1 MRASG
6 AALFPITL
14 LAALAG
20 LTLWLSNA
28 ANVDESNRRANLR
41 HDPDF
46 IVENFTIERFDA
58 QGQLLQVLKAPKMS
72 HFPDDDSTDVSQP
85 ELVQFTGTRP
95 TRVNAQSA
103 WLSKDGKEVRLKGG
117 VKLVKAE
124 GEGSPQTVL
133 TTEAL
138 TVFPDEELARG
149 NVPVTVRQGG
159 SVITGDRIEYR
170 GKENLTILTGRAR
183 GTFPRTR
190 TQP

>member
-28 ANVDESNRRANLR
+28 TNVDESNRRANLR

-46 IVENFTIERFDA
+46 IVENFTVERFDA

-95 TRVNAQSA
+95 TRVSAQSA
-103 WLSKDGKEVRLKGG
+103 WLSKDGKEVRLKGS

-124 GEGSPQTVL
+124 GEGNPQTVL

-149 NVPVTVRQGG
+149 NVPVTVHQGG